1 MCWRPALVLF
11 FLGLVML
18 LAVFFPFA
26 PATKRM
32 RDICNLFFTCDLGV
46 LCWWC
51 RGQLFK
57 SQERFSHVLGGVT
70 LRHLGR
76 SRGFLQVVWWGSRKS
91 ALISFTDIIRK
102 RTATSHHFILV
113 LVREQKLAP
122 TISMALFGQTE
133 QCLPG
138 IKGQIFL
145 TVYMFL

>member
-11 FLGLVML
+11 FLDLVML
-18 LAVFFPFA
+18 LATFA

-32 RDICNLFFTCDLGV
+32 QEVCNLFFERDLGM

-51 RGQLFK
+51 RGQIFK
-57 SQERFSHVLGGVT
+57 SQKHFSHVLGGVT

-76 SRGFLQVVWWGSRKS
+76 MKGFLQVMWWGSRKS
-91 ALISFTDIIRK
+91 ALISFTDIIIK
-102 RTATSHHFILV
+102 RIATSRHFILV
-113 LVREQKLAP
+113 LVREQKLP
-122 TISMALFGQTE
+122 STISMARFGHTE